1 LSAAPQ
7 TLRAITRCTLYALLI
22 FTPLARGSVQ
32 GWAVTIIHLATLVA
46 LTALLIEKT
55 LDWDWIWI
63 PTPLDTPNLILI
75 ILVILSAV
83 FSLDRHASVWA
94 VVSLLNLVVIYY
106 LTIHTV
112 RTRSQLR
119 RVVYLIVILAT
130 FLSVF
135 GLIKK
140 SGVNPFPWW
149 EYTDIRLNQDLA
161 AASSTYGNP
170 NHYAG
175 YLEMAWP
182 LALGLFL
189 TGLRGGRFIL
199 LICMTLSILAG
210 LIFSLSRG
218 GWISAGC
225 GLVFMGSFLL
235 ADRNF
240 GRKRFILLLMVGALF
255 VSLVTLSSRLVVME
269 IRTAMD
275 RAEDTS
281 FQSRLLV
288 WESVWRMIQDH
299 PFTGIGPGAFSTLF
313 TQYEPPGL
321 PVRFQR
327 AHNDY
332 LQVVSETGL
341 LLVPVIIWMAIVFFR
356 RGSKKLKSPSRLIR
370 GTCLGA
376 LSGITAMLVHSAF
389 DFNLHIPAN
398 ALLFAFLVAIVAGPP
413 PKADP
418 PTIDL
423 RAPFSIDLE

>member
-1 LSAAPQ
+1 LSATRQ
-7 TLRAITRCTLYALLI
+7 TLSAITRYTLYALLI

-32 GWAVTIIHLATLVA
+32 GWAISLIHLATLIA
-46 LTALLIEKT
+46 LTTLLMEKT
-55 LDWDWIWI
+55 LAWDWAWI
-63 PTPLDTPNLILI
+63 QTPLDAPNLILI

-83 FSLDRHASVWA
+83 FSLDRHASLWA
-94 VVSLLNLVVIYY
+94 FVSLINLVIIYY
-106 LTIHTV
+106 LAIHTV
-112 RTRSQLR
+112 KTRSQLK
-119 RVVYLIVILAT
+119 RVIYLIVILAT

-149 EYTDIRLNQDLA
+149 EYADIRLNQDLA

-189 TGLRGGRFIL
+189 TGLRGGKFIL
-199 LICMTLSILAG
+199 VICATLVILAG
-210 LIFSLSRG
+210 LIFSISRG
-218 GWISAGC
+218 GWISAAC
-225 GLVFMGSFLL
+225 GLVFMMSFLL
-235 ADRNF
+235 ADRYF
-240 GRKRFILLLMVGALF
+240 ARKRLILLLMGGSLL
-255 VSLVTLSSRLVVME
+255 VSLVALSSRSVVME
-269 IRTAMD
+269 IRTTMD

-288 WESVWRMIQDH
+288 WEKVCCMIQEH
-299 PFTGIGPGAFSTLF
+299 PFTGTGPGAFATLF

-321 PVRFQR
+321 PVRFYT

-332 LQVVSETGL
+332 LHVVSETGL
-341 LLVPVIIWMAIVFFR
+341 PLVPVIIWMAIVFYR
-356 RGSKKLKSPSRLIR
+356 RGFKKLNSPSRLVQ

-398 ALLFAFLVAIVAGPP
+398 ALLFAVLAAIVAGPP
-413 PKADP
+413 PKADRP
-418 PTIDL
+418 DTDL
-423 RAPFSIDLE
+423 GNTGA